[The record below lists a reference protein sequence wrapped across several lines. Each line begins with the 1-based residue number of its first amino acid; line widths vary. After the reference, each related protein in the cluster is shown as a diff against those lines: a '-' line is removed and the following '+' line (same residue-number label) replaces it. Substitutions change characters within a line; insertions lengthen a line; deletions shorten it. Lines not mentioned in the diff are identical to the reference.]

1 MSQLLARYRAIP
13 SDTLRVIAVKFLGG
27 MVNTAFMVAL
37 NIFLRKRGLDDVA
50 IGGIVAF
57 QYAGGLLLS
66 LPEGLYLRGR
76 RLKPF
81 IMTGAVLVPV
91 LAVVA
96 LFCFQAGYTGW
107 GKWVLL
113 LWSMSLLQVESFAL
127 PYIVRSQHKASE
139 PEAISLAYAMHSFG
153 MIFSGLLIA
162 LIKGLPPL
170 SIAGWPI
177 LGDEF
182 GALLLV
188 ALLALPGFLLLLPV
202 REAAPHPGGRVT
214 FANLGMV
221 FTGYDWGRI
230 ATGLFPTTL
239 LAIGAG
245 FTIPFVNLFFN
256 GVFGI
261 DSNEMAV
268 IAVLTSILT
277 AGMALLVP
285 GIRRRYGYMVAIP
298 FVQSLAVLML
308 LSMALTELF
317 AHMPG
322 MWAFA
327 VGFFMLRSPLMN
339 MAGPMSNELVMNY
352 VGRRNQDL
360 TGALHAAIWSGAW
373 FVSAGVFREFRA
385 VGLPYYQIFLITVGL
400 YMVAIYFYVLLI
412 RRYQREDGL
421 ADGLAR

>member
-1 MSQLLARYRAIP
+1 MKQLLARYRHIP
-13 SDTLRVIAVKFLGG
+13 ADTLRVIAAKFLGG

-81 IMTGAVLVPV
+81 LLGGSILLPILTIAVL
-91 LAVVA
+91 
-96 LFCFQAGYTGW
+96 FNFQAGNVLA
-107 GKWVLL
+107 GKLLLL
-113 LWSMSLLQVESFAL
+113 LWSMSLLQVESFVL
-127 PYIVRSQHKASE
+127 PFIVRSHHKESE
-139 PEAISLAYAMHSFG
+139 PEAISLSYAMHAFG

-162 LIKGLPPL
+162 LVKSLPLYTWRGLPL
-170 SIAGWPI
+170 

-182 GALLLV
+182 GALLLIG
-188 ALLALPGFLLLLPV
+188 LLAVPGCLLILPISEP
-202 REAAPHPGGRVT
+202 RPDPAGRVT
-214 FANLGMV
+214 WDNLGTV
-221 FTGYDWGRI
+221 FSGYDWGLI
-230 ATGLFPTTL
+230 VQGLFPTTL

-261 DSNEMAV
+261 DSEGMAV
-268 IAVLTSILT
+268 ISVATSILT
-277 AGMALLVP
+277 AGTALLVP

-298 FVQSLAVLML
+298 MVQSLAVLML

-317 AHMPG
+317 AEMPG
-322 MWAFA
+322 IWAFA

-373 FVSAGVFREFRA
+373 FVSAGIFREFRA
-385 VGLPYYQIFLITVGL
+385 WGLPYFQIFLITVGL
-400 YMVAIYFYVLLI
+400 YAVAIGAYVRLI
-412 RRYQREDGL
+412 RTYDRRLQ
-421 ADGLAR
+421 AD